1 MPKLVIDYSNTIIY
15 KIFCNDPNVK
25 DIYVGHTTN
34 FVQRKHAHKQNCTNS
49 NSICY
54 DLKVYKIIRNNGGW
68 DNWTMEIVNFFKCKD
83 KYEARKKEQEYFV
96 LLNATLNSIE
106 PLPPLKVS
114 QKSDTLTDK
123 KNNVKQLFY
132 CKKCNIS
139 FSTEKLLN
147 LHNSTKKHN
156 MDINIRL
163 QPKNPG
169 NPPTYV
175 CDYCHYKT
183 CSRKDFD
190 KHNLTKKHIYNKDNK
205 STTQTTSHHNTGYT
219 CVCMC
224 GKSYNHR
231 ASLYNHKKKCIMC
244 KEGDNKT
251 MDKSVNN
258 ELLEESFGDGM
269 GENTIVGDKLNITTD
284 MFMKLMNDN
293 QEMIKIIKEQQHQ
306 INAIIPKI
314 GNVTTNNNMTTNM
327 TNNNFNLNFFLNEKC
342 KDALNMSEFIES
354 LKITLEDL
362 QYSRSNGLVQ
372 GISNV
377 MIRGLKELDICK
389 RPIHCTDVKRDTM
402 YIKDKEKWEKDESH
416 EKMRNTIIKIAN
428 KERNAISS
436 WVEQNPDW
444 FDTEAKQME
453 YLTIINKICEPIEN
467 DVKNEKKIIK
477 IIGKEII
484 LNKDIAKLL
493 KN

>member
-1 MPKLVIDYSNTIIY
+1 
-15 KIFCNDPNVK
+15 
-25 DIYVGHTTN
+25 
-34 FVQRKHAHKQNCTNS
+34 
-49 NSICY
+49 
-54 DLKVYKIIRNNGGW
+54 
-68 DNWTMEIVNFFKCKD
+68 MEIVNFFKCKD
-83 KYEARKKEQEYFV
+83 NYEARKKEQEYFV

-106 PLPPLKVS
+106 SLPPPKVS

-123 KNNVKQLFY
+123 KNNVKQLFC

-156 MDINIRL
+156 MDINIPL

-169 NPPTYV
+169 NPPAYV
-175 CDYCHYKT
+175 CEYCDYNTSNK
-183 CSRKDFD
+183 KDFK

-205 STTQTTSHHNTGYT
+205 NTTRTTSHHNTGYT
-219 CVCMC
+219 CVCVC

-231 ASLYNHKKKCIMC
+231 ASLYNHKNKCIMC
-244 KEGDNKT
+244 KEGDSKIIDKT
-251 MDKSVNN
+251 ANN
-258 ELLEESFGDGM
+258 GLLEKSFGDDMVDGM
-269 GENTIVGDKLNITTD
+269 GENTIVGDKINITTD

-314 GNVTTNNNMTTNM
+314 GNITTNNNTTTNM
-327 TNNNFNLNFFLNEKC
+327 MNNNFNLNFFLNEKC
-342 KDALNMSEFIES
+342 KDALNISEFIES

-377 MIRGLKELDICK
+377 MIRGLKELDIYK

-428 KERNAISS
+428 KERNAINS
-436 WVEQNPDW
+436 WVEQNPNW
-444 FDTEAKQME
+444 FDTEATQME
-453 YLTIINKICEPIEN
+453 YLTLINKICEPIEN
-467 DVKNEKKIIK
+467 DIKNEKKIIK

-484 LNKDIAKLL
+484 LNKDTEKLL
-493 KN
+493 KNY